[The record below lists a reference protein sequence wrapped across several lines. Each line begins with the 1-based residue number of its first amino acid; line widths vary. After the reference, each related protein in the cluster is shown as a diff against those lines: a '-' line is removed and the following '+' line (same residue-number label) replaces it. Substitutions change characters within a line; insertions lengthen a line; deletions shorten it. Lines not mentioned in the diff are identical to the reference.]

1 MNHPSLRVSTA
12 LLCVA
17 LSVSWSASGPA
28 LAEYPDKPLRAI
40 VPFAPG
46 SSNDTLARLM
56 SPGLT
61 KLLGQQIV
69 IANMPGADGRIGIGA
84 MAKSAPDGYTILFSG
99 GAISL
104 IPALRQNVPYDPYKD
119 VQPIAELGSGPY
131 VIGASPKLP
140 VKNLLDLVKLAQ
152 NSPTMLNAATAG
164 NSSYMALV
172 LFQIL
177 TDSKLQIISYKGTGP
192 AALAIMAS
200 EVDFASMDASAF
212 ANLIP
217 SGKIRGLAVAGP
229 RRLPNLPDV
238 PTTKEAG
245 MPDYVVGSGFGV
257 YTKGGTPMPIVRRLN
272 ADINKV
278 LATPE
283 VSKHLRSLG
292 FEPGSGSAEEYTQD
306 YHKDLAQWK
315 NVVSKAKLPL
325 QE

>member
-1 MNHPSLRVSTA
+1 MNTIMPRIAAALAA
-12 LLCVA
+12 LLTA
-17 LSVSWSASGPA
+17 GITPA
-28 LAEYPDKPLRAI
+28 LAQYPDRPVRAI
-40 VPFAPG
+40 VPFAAG

-56 SPGLT
+56 SGPLT
-61 KLLGQQIV
+61 KLLGHQMV

-104 IPALRQNVPYDPYKD
+104 IPALRINVPYDPDKD
-119 VQPIAELGSGPY
+119 VQPVAELGAGPY
-131 VIGASPKLP
+131 VVAASPKLP
-140 VKNLLDLVKLAQ
+140 VRNLLDLAKLAHD
-152 NSPTMLNAATAG
+152 SPNKLNAATAG
-164 NSSYMALV
+164 NSSFMALV

-177 TDSKLQIISYKGTGP
+177 TDSKIEIISYKGTGP

-212 ANLIP
+212 ANFIP

-229 RRLPNLPDV
+229 
-238 PTTKEAG
+238 A
-245 MPDYVVGSGFGV
+245 FGV

-283 VSKHLRSLG
+283 VGKYLRSIGL
-292 FEPGSGSAEEYTQD
+292 EPGSGTVEEYTDQ
-306 YHKDLAQWK
+306 YQKDLARWK
-315 NVVSKAKLPL
+315 NVVAKAKLPL

>member
-1 MNHPSLRVSTA
+1 MNTIMPRIAAALAA
-12 LLCVA
+12 LLTA
-17 LSVSWSASGPA
+17 GITPA
-28 LAEYPDKPLRAI
+28 LAQYPDRPVRAI
-40 VPFAPG
+40 VPFAAG

-56 SPGLT
+56 SGPLT
-61 KLLGQQIV
+61 KLLGHQMV

-104 IPALRQNVPYDPYKD
+104 IPALRINVPYDPDKD
-119 VQPIAELGSGPY
+119 VQPVAELGAGPY
-131 VIGASPKLP
+131 VVAASPKLP
-140 VKNLLDLVKLAQ
+140 VRNLLDLAKLAHD
-152 NSPTMLNAATAG
+152 SPNKLNAATAG
-164 NSSYMALV
+164 NSSFMALV

-177 TDSKLQIISYKGTGP
+177 TDSKIEIISYKGTGP

-212 ANLIP
+212 ANFIP

-229 RRLPNLPDV
+229 RRLSNLPDV

-245 MPDYVVGSGFGV
+245 MPDYIVGTGFGV

-283 VSKHLRSLG
+283 VGKYLRSIGL
-292 FEPGSGSAEEYTQD
+292 EPGSGTVEEYTDQ
-306 YHKDLAQWK
+306 YQKDLARWK
-315 NVVSKAKLPL
+315 NVVAKAKLPL